1 MAPFVDEA
9 ILHGGLRTVLNL
21 DPPQTILC
29 HLASLEDA
37 SALLED
43 VDSYVLRGM
52 DLAVAYVRVPSLTA
66 LIIVKTA
73 VKMSLISVKTAV
85 KMAFI
90 SIKMAL
96 KQCRSALKWR

>member
-37 SALLED
+37 SALVED

-66 LIIVKTA
+66 
-73 VKMSLISVKTAV
+73 LISVKTAV